1 MREFHAPDPAKG
13 GSSRSIS
20 LQLEKAACRLAPMAG
35 RNSPSQ
41 PDGFYGG
48 VLLSKRGMRIRGR
61 MPIERQPG
69 VSASTAVSFPNGS
82 APGLASGLAV
92 QCLRAQSFFL
102 SDCARN
108 FCIFTFQ
115 KSGRSR
121 TVGNGCPPVAFPGC
135 PHHHP
140 LINTPL
146 KRGVNEKRL
155 SRRRAARVGHYSNPL
170 LAASLGAP
178 QRREFAI
185 SNFQFAIFNFSSD
198 GAIQATVD
206 PDYASTNLANVRHFS
221 HLTAALRTVAMAP

>member
-108 FCIFTFQ
+108 FCIFTASPS
-115 KSGRSR
+115 KATKAPRHVYRNRCRKWPKLRRSGRSIDLDL
-121 TVGNGCPPVAFPGC
+121 TPPMLLLRSLDFLAGGFYK
-135 PHHHP
+135 HA
-140 LINTPL
+140 TM
-146 KRGVNEKRL
+146 
-155 SRRRAARVGHYSNPL
+155 PL
-170 LAASLGAP
+170 LT
-178 QRREFAI
+178 E
-185 SNFQFAIFNFSSD
+185 
-198 GAIQATVD
+198 
-206 PDYASTNLANVRHFS
+206 FS